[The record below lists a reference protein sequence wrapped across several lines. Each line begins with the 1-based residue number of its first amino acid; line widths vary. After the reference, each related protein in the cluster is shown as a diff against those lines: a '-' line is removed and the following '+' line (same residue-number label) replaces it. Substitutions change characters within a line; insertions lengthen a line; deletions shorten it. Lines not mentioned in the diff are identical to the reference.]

1 MGTGGSRILNL
12 PKGVHYESDIFFDA
26 DPTHEIVVIKKYKTD
41 NECIRWL
48 NQHLAQYYDPSKG
61 LPVAQHE
68 FAALKLLEP
77 YGFVPKPLDLRPDSI
92 VMEFA
97 GTPVSPEAPI
107 AIEVYL
113 EHCQRIMDTF
123 ARLNFRHNDLLPSNV
138 LVHEGKV
145 KVIDFTLSEFGD
157 IQTMRNLP
165 NPDWARPGQDSNIL
179 MHMSRRAENR
189 PGPLGRVLNL
199 FSKLGFVSR
208 GRKCAGN

>member
-12 PKGVHYESDIFFDA
+12 PKGVHYESDILFDSN
-26 DPTHEIVVIKKYKTD
+26 PVHGIIVIKTYRTD
-41 NECIRWL
+41 NDCVRWL
-48 NQHLAQYYDPSKG
+48 NGHLAQYYDASKQQ
-61 LPVAQHE
+61 PVAQHE
-68 FAALKLLEP
+68 FSALKLLEP

-97 GTPVSPEAPI
+97 GSPVSPEAPI

-113 EHCQRIMDTF
+113 EHCRRIMDTF

-179 MHMSRRAENR
+179 TYMSRRVEGR
-189 PGPLGRVLNL
+189 PGSLGRVLEP
-199 FSKLGFVSR
+199 FRKLCLVLR
-208 GRKCAGN
+208 GLGCCGD